1 MSFSDN
7 DHKMMQ
13 LALLEA
19 HSLSNRVSPNPR
31 VGAII
36 SKNGIIIS
44 KGSHLV
50 YGGPHAEVNAI
61 ANAKEDIHGADLYVT
76 LEPCSHQG
84 KTPPCTEAIIK
95 SGIKK
100 VIFAMKDPNPL
111 VKANNSSKILI
122 DAGIQVSSG
131 LLAKEA
137 AQLNQP
143 FLKGILTKMPYLIAK
158 WAMSLDG
165 KINTSTGDSKWIT
178 NESSREISHQL
189 RAEYD
194 AVAIGKNTLEK
205 DNPELNCRFG
215 ITATSPF
222 RIIFLS
228 EVKEEYFKL
237 NVFRN
242 EDSKTIVIL
251 KNKPKPK
258 IAEEIQ
264 NRKIQVIFQN
274 ANIEVTLKSIY
285 LLGISSI
292 MIEGGSE
299 LLGSFF
305 DKNQIDYCHCF
316 IAPKIIGGTGLS
328 PIKGEGISKI
338 ANAWQLK
345 TMKFNQF
352 EDNFHLHGELKFY
365 GYEE

>member
-1 MSFSDN
+1 MTFSDN

-19 HSLSNRVSPNPR
+19 RTLTNRVSPNPR
-31 VGAII
+31 VGAVIA
-36 SKNGIIIS
+36 KNGILIS

-50 YGGPHAEVNAI
+50 FGGPHAEVNAI
-61 ANAKEDIHGADLYVT
+61 ANAKENIQGADLYVT
-76 LEPCSHQG
+76 LEPCSHHG
-84 KTPPCTEAIIK
+84 KTPPCTDAIIK

-111 VKANNSSKILI
+111 VKENNSAKILTE
-122 DAGIQVSSG
+122 AGIQVNFG
-131 LLAKEA
+131 LLEKEA

-143 FLKGILTKMPYLIAK
+143 FLKGMLTKTPYLIAK
-158 WAMSLDG
+158 WAMSIDG
-165 KINTSTGDSKWIT
+165 KINTSSGESKWIT

-205 DNPELNCRFG
+205 DNPELNCRYG
-215 ITATSPF
+215 IVTTSPF
-222 RIIFLS
+222 RLLFLA
-228 EVKEEYFKL
+228 EIKKEYFDLKI
-237 NVFRN
+237 FKN
-242 EDSKTIVIL
+242 EDAKTVIVL
-251 KNKPKPK
+251 KNKPQPK

-274 ANIEVTLKSIY
+274 ENIEITLKSIY

-292 MIEGGSE
+292 LIEGGSE

-305 DKNQIDYCHCF
+305 DNNQIDYCHCF
-316 IAPKIIGGTGLS
+316 IAPMIIGGTGLS
-328 PIKGEGISKI
+328 PIKGVGISKI

-345 TMKFNQF
+345 TMKINQLG
-352 EDNFHLHGELKFY
+352 DNFHLHGALKLY